1 MARDPYRRQIRRA
14 RRAMRNG
21 ENPFQLVI
29 LGPDE
34 PLGLIAL
41 AAAGRWAYRP
51 AAFVPFAITSAAFAI
66 AAYTHPHHARYWLL
80 VAGLTVLATVILG
93 MPHRLLWARPAG
105 KITAGA
111 LARLWEKCG
120 IDRGIERAYAA
131 TVIAVTG
138 GWLAAAI
145 AIGPAVK
152 PLPAIAGIATVL
164 LGIPWWFHRRRRAKA
179 RVEKTISAWPAV
191 AENAGLVGSEILS
204 VVVDAWGWTARVLL
218 RKGITP
224 AQVIGKIPAL
234 ESNLKLRPGSM
245 RVFADDKRADRFIM
259 RVIENDP
266 HAEPALWP
274 GQWITSVTK
283 PMEIGLS
290 EDGRPVRVLLLRRN
304 MLIGGIMGS
313 GKSGIL
319 NVIIANLAGCRDVAL
334 WGIDMKG
341 GMELQPWAACFDRLA
356 FTPEQATQLF
366 REAVAKLNE
375 RAARM
380 AAEGKRVW
388 EPTPDDPALV
398 IVVDE
403 WAELPAEARDYADS
417 IARRGR
423 AVAENLIAATQR
435 PTQEAMGKGTAVR
448 SQMDIRICLRVRE
461 PRDADLILGQ
471 GAVNSGWHAHK
482 FTKPG
487 EFLISDPEHAMPER
501 NRAYLLTDAR
511 RDYHAAQCAQMRP
524 WLAASK
530 LDTPP
535 EAPEPPRTD
544 PDGPPDGEGHARP
557 ETALWDALVDA
568 GPEGVSVAELEAAC
582 GMGRRWV
589 YYRLQDHA
597 TAGRAVQVRRGYW
610 RAVRPSDGPAG
621 DGRPPPRPAPGR
633 PPRGPRRHPPAGDGQ

>member
-1 MARDPYRRQIRRA
+1 
-14 RRAMRNG
+14 MRKG
-21 ENPFQLVI
+21 DNPFQVVI
-29 LGPDE
+29 FGPAE
-34 PLGLIAL
+34 PLGLIVL
-41 AAAGRWAYRP
+41 AAVSRWAWRHRSAFAP
-51 AAFVPFAITSAAFAI
+51 FGITLAAFTL

-80 VAGLTVLATVILG
+80 AVGLTVLMTVLLG
-93 MPHRLLWARPAG
+93 MPHRLLWSRSAG
-105 KITAGA
+105 RFTAGV
-111 LARLWEKCG
+111 LARLWEKFG

-145 AIGPAVK
+145 AAGPATR
-152 PLPAIAGIATVL
+152 PLPAVAGIATVI

-179 RVEKTISAWPAV
+179 RVEKTIAAWPDV
-191 AENAGLVGSEILS
+191 AENAGLPGSEILS

-218 RKGITP
+218 RKGLTP
-224 AQVIGKIPAL
+224 GQVIARIPAL
-234 ESNLKLRPGSM
+234 ESGLGLRPGSM

-266 HAEPALWP
+266 HAEPAPWP
-274 GQWITSVTK
+274 GRWVTSVTK

-290 EDGRPVRVLLLRRN
+290 ENGREVRVLLLRRN
-304 MLIGGIMGS
+304 VLIGGIMGS

-319 NVIIANLAGCRDVAL
+319 NVIIANLAGCRDVIL

-356 FTPEQATQLF
+356 FTPEQAIGLF
-366 REAVAKLNE
+366 RDAVAELDE

-398 IVVDE
+398 IIVDE

-417 IARRGR
+417 VARRGR

-435 PTQEAMGKGTAVR
+435 PTQDAMGKGTAIR

-471 GAVNSGWHAHK
+471 GSVNSGWHAHK
-482 FTKPG
+482 LTKPG
-487 EFLISDPEHAMPER
+487 EFLISSPEHAMPER

-511 RDYHAAQCAQMRP
+511 RDHHAARCATERP
-524 WLAASK
+524 RMAASQP
-530 LDTPP
+530 DMPDMT
-535 EAPEPPRTD
+535 PEPPQTV
-544 PDGPPDGEGHARP
+544 PDGPPHDQGPSPARDGALGRP
-557 ETALWDALVDA
+557 
-568 GPEGVSVAELEAAC
+568 G
-582 GMGRRWV
+582 GRR
-589 YYRLQDHA
+589 
-597 TAGRAVQVRRGYW
+597 AGRGLRRRVGSRVRHGPPVGLLPAPGTRHG
-610 RAVRPSDGPAG
+610 RPGRPGPARLLARCPTARR
-621 DGRPPPRPAPGR
+621 RPAPPRPAPGR
-633 PPRGPRRHPPAGDGQ
+633 PPRGPRRRPPGW